1 MYHIYI
7 IMRFLKVRDVKTPVR
22 GTDFSAGI
30 DFFVPN
36 DFNNGKPFE
45 LKPQHDLLIPSGI
58 KVNVPNTHML
68 MAADKSG
75 VVTSKEACLAA
86 NRKPKANAFDSIV
99 IIGAKIVDEDYKGE
113 MYIHLINVGNNSVMI
128 EPGMKITQFIAV
140 PVSYVDLEEVSS
152 EEALF
157 EDKHST
163 RGDNGFGF
171 GTGCD

>member
-1 MYHIYI
+1 
-7 IMRFLKVRDVKTPVR
+7 MRFLKVRDVKTPVR

-36 DFNNGKPFE
+36 DFNNGTPFE

-75 VVTSKEACLAA
+75 VVTSKEACLVA
-86 NRKPKANAFDSIV
+86 NRKPKANAFDSMI

-113 MYIHLINVGNNSVMI
+113 VHIHVINVGKRNAMI

-140 PVSYVDLEEVSS
+140 PVSYVDLEEVNS

-157 EDKHST
+157 KDKYST